1 MSEKTE
7 DIIRKKLKDFSRPA
21 PEGLWE
27 RIEASASLQRR
38 KKALRLWTAA
48 SLAAAAAVIFAIFML
63 HTPEKMKTPAG
74 NTGLTISSSAGQPSE
89 PAQEMPAGGN
99 MRPAETAKPARPDGI
114 HLAAADAAPVTASIR
129 PASLQPEDAAG
140 TTATHAVTD
149 TGDMD
154 TPGSRAP
161 EKDTASHA
169 DRLSPA
175 YGAEREKDRPQASRE
190 KHDGWSISV
199 AVDGKMNS
207 YDNLQSGFIM
217 SSPLHI
223 RHFAAGSIS
232 KMSYIS
238 DSPKSKTRHH
248 LPITLSVTVTKSL
261 NKRFSVETGLQY
273 TLLASDMTSGGKS
286 YYTAR
291 QRLQY
296 LGIPLKVNYTFF
308 EKHGFSSYVSAGGAL
323 DKCIKAKTRYEY
335 VNSGD
340 EGNNYTETNI
350 VKNLQYSVSA
360 SAGIKYNFA
369 KRTGLYFEPGITYYF
384 DDGTR
389 YETIRKKRPLN
400 FSLKLGLSFDF

>member
-27 RIEASASLQRR
+27 RIETSASLQRR

-63 HTPEKMKTPAG
+63 HTSEKMKTPAESAG
-74 NTGLTISSSAGQPSE
+74 FTISSSAGQPSE
-89 PAQEMPAGGN
+89 PAQEMPAGGS
-99 MRPAETAKPARPDGI
+99 MRPAETAKPARPDGM
-114 HLAAADAAPVTASIR
+114 HLAAAGATPVAASIR

-149 TGDMD
+149 TGDMG

-169 DRLSPA
+169 GGLSPA

-190 KHDGWSISV
+190 RHDGWSISV

-296 LGIPLKVNYTFF
+296 LGIPLKVNYSLWGNRYW
-308 EKHGFSSYVSAGGAL
+308 EVYVSAGGEVE
-323 DKCIKAKTRYEY
+323 KCVAGKSETDY
-335 VNSGD
+335 VVDGKKVSTDHEDVKVKPLQCSLNAAAGLQF
-340 EGNNYTETNI
+340 NI
-350 VKNLQYSVSA
+350 LPNLGVYA
-360 SAGIKYNFA
+360 
-369 KRTGLYFEPGITYYF
+369 EPGVGYYF
-384 DDGTR
+384 NNGSKV
-389 YETIRKKRPLN
+389 ETIYKEKPFN
-400 FSLKLGLSFDF
+400 FNLKAGLRLSF